1 MKISLIPW
9 EAIWLTN
16 IFILIIWLIGL
27 MVKWIWAK
35 KLSLPKTPLFYI
47 NILICISVPF
57 LLSIFNYRFDLD
69 LNHTELTTRDHE
81 IVDLRIHT
89 YSTDD
94 YTPTEIYDASIRAI
108 QSLTTYAQPWTIARV
123 DTNERQTGLI
133 MAQVPVL
140 MFVDDLAILISPSEE
155 KPETS
160 VVVTSKA
167 RVGKA
172 DMGANG
178 RHIKKFYLALDKEL
192 AKLHDKTVK

>member
-27 MVKWIWAK
+27 MIKWVWLK
-35 KLSLPKTPLFYI
+35 KLSLPKTILFYI

-69 LNHTELTTRDHE
+69 LNHTEITSLNHE

-89 YSTDD
+89 YSQED
-94 YTPTEIYDASIRAI
+94 YTPTEIYEASIRAV

-123 DTNERQTGLI
+123 ETNERNAGLI
-133 MAQVPVL
+133 IVQVPVL
-140 MFVDDLAILISPSEE
+140 VFIDDMMILISPDEDN
-155 KPETS
+155 PETN
-160 VVVTSKA
+160 VVVTSSA

-178 RHIKKFYLALDKEL
+178 RHIKKFYLALDEEL
-192 AKLHDKTVK
+192 AKLP